1 MSASGAGAGAGDGAG
16 AGAGAGAAAGS
27 LEEQLAAARAENAR
41 LEARLASTTA
51 WWSTAITKIAPGV
64 IELRGYPVQQLI
76 GNVDFISTVWLMT
89 RGELPSPQQAALL
102 EAALVASVDHGPQAP
117 SIASARMAATSGVGL
132 NSAIANGVNV
142 LGDTHGG
149 AGQQCV
155 ALLNEMVAAHE
166 GSSAGEG
173 SRADGIGGAGG
184 LGAGRPLDEL
194 AASLVASY
202 RARGAF
208 VPGFGHRWHPRD
220 PRRDPLLT
228 LVERARDDGVVAGKH
243 LAAALAIEDELAA
256 KDVPMNIDGVS
267 AVVYG
272 ELGIEPE
279 LARGLFVLSR
289 SVGILAHAWEESQ
302 SGQRIKG
309 PLPKGFLAD
318 YTGPPTRAL

>member
-1 MSASGAGAGAGDGAG
+1 MSAQDAGSA
-16 AGAGAGAAAGS
+16 S

-41 LEARLASTTA
+41 LESRLASTTA
-51 WWSTAITKIAPGV
+51 WWSTAITKIEPGV

-76 GNVDFISTVWLMT
+76 GTVDFISTVWLMT
-89 RGELPSPQQAALL
+89 RGELPSRQQAALL

-117 SIASARMAATSGVGL
+117 SIASARMAATCGVGL
-132 NSAIANGVNV
+132 NSAIANGVAV

-155 ALLNEMVAAHE
+155 ALLDEMVAAHDLGGPE
-166 GSSAGEG
+166 GQ
-173 SRADGIGGAGG
+173 
-184 LGAGRPLDEL
+184 GAGRPLDEL
-194 AASLVASY
+194 AASLVADHK
-202 RARGAF
+202 ARGAF
-208 VPGFGHRWHPRD
+208 VPGFGHRFHPRD
-220 PRRDPLLT
+220 PRRDPLLA
-228 LVERARDDGVVAGKH
+228 LVERARDEGVVAGRH
-243 LAAALAIEDELAA
+243 LAAALAIEAELAA

-289 SVGILAHAWEESQ
+289 SVGILAHAWEESR

-318 YTGPPTRAL
+318 YTGPPTRDV

>member
-1 MSASGAGAGAGDGAG
+1 VSAGGAGS
-16 AGAGAGAAAGS
+16 GS
-27 LEEQLAAARAENAR
+27 SSLAEQLATAQAENAR

-51 WWSTAITKIAPGV
+51 WWSTAITKIEPGV

-89 RGELPSPQQAALL
+89 RGELPSPEQAALL

-117 SIASARMAATSGVGL
+117 SIASARMAATCGVGL

-166 GSSAGEG
+166 GAG
-173 SRADGIGGAGG
+173 AAGG

-202 RARGAF
+202 KARGAF

-220 PRRDPLLT
+220 PRRDPLLA

-243 LAAALAIEDELAA
+243 LAAALAVEAELAS
-256 KDVPMNIDGVS
+256 KNVPMNIDGVS

-279 LARGLFVLSR
+279 LSRGLFVLSR

-318 YTGPPTRAL
+318 YTGPPTRTL